1 MLIIEVELDDK
12 EYAVEC
18 SYIDQTG
25 IDDMTIYRSI
35 NNRMRNIEHWISEKF
50 RQRIVDAIFKK
61 IGSGKNYYENQV
73 YY

>member
-1 MLIIEVELDDK
+1 MIIEIELDDK

-18 SYIDQTG
+18 SYIDHTG
-25 IDDMTIYRSI
+25 IDDPVIYRSK
-35 NNRMRNIEHWISEKF
+35 NGRMRNIEHWINEQF